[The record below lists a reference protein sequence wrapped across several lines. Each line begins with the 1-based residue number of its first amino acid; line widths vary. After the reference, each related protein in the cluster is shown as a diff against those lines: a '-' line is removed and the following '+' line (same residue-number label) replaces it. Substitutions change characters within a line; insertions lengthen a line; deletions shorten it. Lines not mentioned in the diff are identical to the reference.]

1 MSFFNKAK
9 QAAEQAAARV
19 QEGVEDVQQKRE
31 LSQAYG
37 DLGKTAFALIE
48 SGELSHSGLDAGAAK
63 IRELNAKIAEPSV
76 ATATSSGDAPAA
88 DPSQPPA
95 MPN

>member
-1 MSFFNKAK
+1 MHWLAEAVQFD
-9 QAAEQAAARV
+9 AAERALLLTSPHGAA
-19 QEGVEDVQQKRE
+19 
-31 LSQAYG
+31 S
-37 DLGKTAFALIE
+37 ALIE

-63 IRELNAKIAEPSV
+63 IRELNAKIGAGEAAP
-76 ATATSSGDAPAA
+76 TAPTAPPA